1 MDWGLNKLT
10 NLMADMAELSE
21 NCVSTAIEAYLS
33 DKNVVTSIFTQSNEL
48 IMLQEEVSDLAVELL
63 VRYQPVAA
71 DLRLIKACM
80 EISYGF
86 ARFGRYAY
94 DIAQVRDQ
102 FGKLS
107 DCDHSMV
114 ANTADEVKRMIR
126 QSLKAFNDRDVKM
139 AEGLREADD
148 MVDSFYQQN
157 IKRILEGQTEMK
169 CAVSAALILRYLER
183 IADHAVYIGD
193 LVKYIVTGEKYIV
206 TGEKLVHD
214 PALHQDR

>member
-1 MDWGLNKLT
+1 MDLGLSKLT
-10 NLMADMAELSE
+10 NLMQDMAELSE
-21 NCVSTAIEAYLS
+21 NSVSVAIEAYLS
-33 DKNVVTSIFTQSNEL
+33 DKNVVTTISNQSNEL

-71 DLRLIKACM
+71 DLRFIKACM

-114 ANTADEVKRMIR
+114 ANTADEVKKMIR
-126 QSLKAFNDRDVKM
+126 DSIKAFNERDANV
-139 AEGLREADD
+139 AEELRQADD
-148 MVDSFYQQN
+148 IVDSFYRQN
-157 IKRILEGQTEMK
+157 IKRILEGEIEIK
-169 CAVSAALILRYLER
+169 CAISAALILRYLER
-183 IADHAVYIGD
+183 IADHAVYISD
-193 LVKYIVTGEKYIV
+193 LVKYIVSGEKSSM
-206 TGEKLVHD
+206 
-214 PALHQDR
+214 

>member
-1 MDWGLNKLT
+1 MDFGLVKLT
-10 NLMADMAELSE
+10 NLMQDMAELSE
-21 NCVSTAIEAYLS
+21 NSVTTAIEGYLS
-33 DKNVVTSIFTQSNEL
+33 DKNVATELYDQSNKL
-48 IMLQEEVSDLAVELL
+48 ILLQEEVSDLSVELL

-71 DLRLIKACM
+71 DLRFIKACM

-114 ANTADEVKRMIR
+114 ANTANEVKKMIR
-126 QSLKAFNDRDVKM
+126 TSIKAFHDRDTKM
-139 AEGLREADD
+139 AETLREADD
-148 MVDSFYQQN
+148 VVDSFYLQN
-157 IKRILEGQTEMK
+157 VRRMLERQMEIK
-169 CAVSAALILRYLER
+169 CALSAALILRYLER

-193 LVKYIVTGEKYIV
+193 LVTYIVSGEK
-206 TGEKLVHD
+206 
-214 PALHQDR
+214 ARS

>member
-1 MDWGLNKLT
+1 MDLGLNKLT
-10 NLMADMAELSE
+10 NLMQSMAELSE
-21 NCVSTAIEAYLS
+21 NSVSTAIEAYLS
-33 DKNVVTSIFTQSNEL
+33 DKNVVTSIYNQSTEL

-63 VRYQPVAA
+63 VRYQPVAS
-71 DLRLIKACM
+71 DLRFIKACM
-80 EISYGF
+80 EIAYGF

-126 QSLKAFNDRDVKM
+126 SSIKAFNDRDVKIVENL
-139 AEGLREADD
+139 AETDD
-148 MVDSFYQQN
+148 IVDSFYRQN
-157 IKRILEGQTEMK
+157 IKRILEGQTEIK
-169 CAVSAALILRYLER
+169 CAISAALILRYLER

-193 LVKYIVTGEKYIV
+193 LVKYIVSGEKAH
-206 TGEKLVHD
+206 L
-214 PALHQDR
+214 

>member
-1 MDWGLNKLT
+1 MDLGLSKLT
-10 NLMADMAELSE
+10 NLMQDMVELSE
-21 NCVSTAIEAYLS
+21 NSVSTAIEAYLS
-33 DKNVVTSIFTQSNEL
+33 DKNVAMQIFNQSSEL

-63 VRYQPVAA
+63 VRYQPVAT
-71 DLRLIKACM
+71 DLRFIKSCM
-80 EISYGF
+80 EIAYGL

-114 ANTADEVKRMIR
+114 ANTAGEVKNMIR
-126 QSLKAFNDRDVKM
+126 NSIKAFKDKDVKM

-148 MVDSFYQQN
+148 VVDSFYLQSV
-157 IKRILEGQTEMK
+157 KRILANPTDIK
-169 CAVSAALILRYLER
+169 CAISATLILRYLER

-193 LVKYIVTGEKYIV
+193 LVKYIVSGEKPH
-206 TGEKLVHD
+206 L
-214 PALHQDR
+214 

>member
-1 MDWGLNKLT
+1 MDLGLNKLT
-10 NLMADMAELSE
+10 NIMQDMAKLSE
-21 NCVSTAIEAYLS
+21 NSVSTAIEAYLS
-33 DKNVVTSIFTQSNEL
+33 DKNVVTTVYNQSSEL

-71 DLRLIKACM
+71 DLRFIKACM
-80 EISYGF
+80 EIAYGF

-126 QSLKAFNDRDVKM
+126 SSTKAFNDRDVKM

-148 MVDSFYQQN
+148 LVDSFYLQN
-157 IKRILEGQTEMK
+157 IKRILEKQIDMK
-169 CAVSAALILRYLER
+169 CAISATLILRYLER

-193 LVKYIVTGEKYIV
+193 LVKYIVSGEKAR
-206 TGEKLVHD
+206 L
-214 PALHQDR
+214 

>member
-1 MDWGLNKLT
+1 
-10 NLMADMAELSE
+10 MAEMSE
-21 NCVSTAIEAYLS
+21 DCVTTAIEAYLS
-33 DKNVVTSIFTQSNEL
+33 DKNVATTIYDQSSKL

-71 DLRLIKACM
+71 DLRFIKACM

-114 ANTADEVKRMIR
+114 ANTADEVRKMIR
-126 QSLKAFNDRDVKM
+126 RSIKAFNDRDIKM

-148 MVDSFYQQN
+148 LVDSFYLQN
-157 IKRILEGQTEMK
+157 IKRILEKKDEMK
-169 CAVSAALILRYLER
+169 CAISAALILRYLER

-193 LVKYIVTGEKYIV
+193 LVKYIVSGEK
-206 TGEKLVHD
+206 GHL
-214 PALHQDR
+214 

>member
-10 NLMADMAELSE
+10 NLMSDMAELSE
-21 NCVSTAIEAYLS
+21 NCVGTAIEGYLS
-33 DKNVVTSIFTQSNEL
+33 DKNVVTSIYNQSSEL

-71 DLRLIKACM
+71 DLRFIKACM

-126 QSLKAFNDRDVKM
+126 HSLKAFNDRDVKM

-157 IKRILEGQTEMK
+157 IRRILEGHIEIK
-169 CAVSAALILRYLER
+169 CAISAALILRYLER

-193 LVKYIVTGEKYIV
+193 LVKYIVTGEKYV
-206 TGEKLVHD
+206 VKGEKLVHD
-214 PALHQDR
+214 SKL

>member
-1 MDWGLNKLT
+1 MDLGLTKLT
-10 NLMADMAELSE
+10 NLMQDMAEMSE
-21 NCVSTAIEAYLS
+21 DCVTTAIEAYLS
-33 DKNVVTSIFTQSNEL
+33 DKNVATTIYDQSSKL

-71 DLRLIKACM
+71 DLRFIKACM

-114 ANTADEVKRMIR
+114 ANTADEVRKMIR
-126 QSLKAFNDRDVKM
+126 RSIKAFNDRDIKM

-148 MVDSFYQQN
+148 LVDSFYLQN
-157 IKRILEGQTEMK
+157 IKRILEKKDEMK
-169 CAVSAALILRYLER
+169 CAISAALILRYLER

-193 LVKYIVTGEKYIV
+193 LVKYIVSGEK
-206 TGEKLVHD
+206 GHL
-214 PALHQDR
+214 

>member
-1 MDWGLNKLT
+1 MVRRLMDLGLSKLT
-10 NLMADMAELSE
+10 NLMQDMAELSE
-21 NCVSTAIEAYLS
+21 NSVSVAIEAYLS
-33 DKNVVTSIFTQSNEL
+33 DKNVVTTISNQSNEL

-71 DLRLIKACM
+71 DLRFIKACM

-114 ANTADEVKRMIR
+114 ANTADEVKKMIR
-126 QSLKAFNDRDVKM
+126 DSIKAFNERDANV
-139 AEGLREADD
+139 AEELRQADD
-148 MVDSFYQQN
+148 IVDSFYRQN
-157 IKRILEGQTEMK
+157 IKRILEGEIEIK
-169 CAVSAALILRYLER
+169 CAISAALILRYLER
-183 IADHAVYIGD
+183 IADHAVYISD
-193 LVKYIVTGEKYIV
+193 LVKYIVSGEKSSM
-206 TGEKLVHD
+206 
-214 PALHQDR
+214 